1 MELRA
6 LRNPEHEHIRI
17 LGVSTCIAELQSV
30 YQDELFFKVKKKSS
44 DYLFLTL
51 ILLVFH
57 YLHSGSLPKR
67 SAKILFLCASLIAK
81 END

>member
-6 LRNPEHEHIRI
+6 LQNPEHEYIRI
-17 LGVSTCIAELQSV
+17 LEVSTCIAELQSV
-30 YQDELFFKVKKKSS
+30 YQDELFFKVKKTSG
-44 DYLFLTL
+44 YLFLTL

>member
-6 LRNPEHEHIRI
+6 LQNPEHEYIRI
-17 LGVSTCIAELQSV
+17 LEVSTCIAELQSV
-30 YQDELFFKVKKKSS
+30 YQDELFFKVKKKTSG
-44 DYLFLTL
+44 YLFLTL

-67 SAKILFLCASLIAK
+67 SAKILILCASLIAK